1 MPLLDLKTKLKDLK
15 FGTLAPY
22 IQKDINN
29 PGVPSSNQ
37 IQARAED
44 LERLTKML
52 ADRPGVEFATK
63 QVVLEASKAD
73 TLIDIF
79 SKNTVV
85 NPALR
90 IGNILLQIP
99 VNRTGTHFSALGG
112 GPLTNYYTRNNNA
125 ASEALAGKTIRI
137 EKRSQLR
144 TKISE
149 LGKPERFNTVL
160 TRTQASAQAK
170 NNKKVVLGVKPDL
183 VDTRSTDS
191 VNLLDVGGTLKDDL
205 LMGVTFNVFGKATT
219 TMNTFRGFV
228 QNISDNYTGNWQS
241 VNYVGRMEQF
251 FTYTGFTRTFNFQL
265 VIPIFSA
272 AEQPRVFNKINS
284 LVSYTA
290 PTYVDNLP
298 QGTIVYMTMGNYL
311 RTAGII
317 NSVSITV
324 ANDVPW
330 SYSQKSAYGDNK
342 ARLLPQ
348 VITANIQFTPIHSTV
363 PQLFTSPFSKA
374 TPDGQYINQG
384 SKVVDRDFAR
394 EETLAT
400 LGDME
405 ALQLDEIDLLQGEL
419 VPLIDKLTSAIST
432 EAEDFAALF
441 ANRSSRFGGLTPSIE
456 VGEGFFSNIEDQDT
470 YL

>member
-37 IQARAED
+37 IQARAQD
-44 LERLTKML
+44 LERLVKMFG
-52 ADRPGVEFATK
+52 DKPGIEFATK

-73 TLIDIF
+73 RLVDIF
-79 SKNTVV
+79 NKNTVV
-85 NPALR
+85 NPGLR
-90 IGNILLQIP
+90 IANILAQVP
-99 VNRTGTHFSALGG
+99 VNRTGTHFLALGG
-112 GPLTNYYTRNNNA
+112 GPLTNYYTLNNNA
-125 ASEALAGKTIRI
+125 ASEALAGKTVRVP
-137 EKRSQLR
+137 KTSRL
-144 TKISE
+144 TNKPSE
-149 LGKPERFNTVL
+149 LGKPERFNTIL

-170 NNKKVVLGVKPDL
+170 NNKKVVLGVKTDL

-205 LMGVTFNVFGKATT
+205 LMGVTFNVFGKTA

-228 QNISDNYTGNWQS
+228 QTISDSYTGNWQS

-290 PTYVDNLP
+290 PTYVNNLP

-311 RTAGII
+311 RTAGIV

-394 EETLAT
+394 EETLAA

-441 ANRSSRFGGLTPSIE
+441 ARRSSRLGGLTPSIE
-456 VGEGFFSNIEDQDT
+456 VGEGFFSDIEDQDA